1 MLKVLPGSQEI
12 QDSQE
17 RINFLIDNA
26 DAVVEMD
33 YHKSFTEDELNK
45 KRIDLVDKSIREDIL
60 EEKIA
65 KFKEEINIELKP
77 LKEETK
83 SLRKELR
90 EKGQTVHEKVY
101 QILDEDERMVG
112 FYNSEGILIS
122 SRPATKDELQ
132 KTIYADLR
140 NNKEGTNN

>member
-12 QDSQE
+12 QDPQE

-101 QILDEDERMVG
+101 QILDEKERMVG
-112 FYNSEGILIS
+112 FYNAEGILIS

-140 NNKEGTNN
+140 EQKEGTNN